1 MTVSDFPALNASLNA
16 TSAVL
21 LSFGFYFIRRKQVN
35 GHKACMISAFIVS
48 AIFLVFYVVYHLQHG
63 RTHFTGQGWIRPVYF
78 TILLTHT
85 ILAIVMVPM
94 ILMTLWRAL
103 RGQFE
108 KHKRI
113 ARWTWPIWLYVSVT
127 GVVVYWILYQLYPS

>member
-1 MTVSDFPALNASLNA
+1 MVTAFVVS
-16 TSAVL
+16 T
-21 LSFGFYFIRRKQVN
+21 
-35 GHKACMISAFIVS
+35 
-48 AIFLVFYVVYHLQHG
+48 IFLACYLYYHYHHG
-63 RTHFTGQGWIRPVYF
+63 RTAFTHPGWIRPVYF

-94 ILMTLWRAL
+94 ILTTLGRAF

-127 GVVVYWILYQLYPS
+127 GVVVYLILYQFYPPGQ